1 MFSHEVGKWAV
12 LSYEGN
18 SFSEVVTEIDLLHD
32 VGEYRINVLEKIS
45 DPFLGRNHQ
54 ITFIIRY

>member
-1 MFSHEVGKWAV
+1 MLSHEVGEWAV

-18 SFSEVVTEIDLLHD
+18 TFPGVITEIDLLHD

-45 DPFLGRNHQ
+45 DPLLGRNHQ